1 MMMPELPED
10 LLEEILC
17 RVPATSLKRLRCTC
31 KLWNRLFKKKRFARK
46 HFRKA
51 PRQSLI
57 LMLKNLGFS
66 SMSVN
71 LHRVSPI
78 EVTGELN
85 LIDPHSSLNHF
96 RHYQNCHSSDG
107 LLLCVCV
114 NNKEGGT
121 RLVVWNP
128 CTGQTKWIQ
137 HRKRGYIY
145 TYALG
150 SYQDNKSGNKSY
162 KILSRR
168 TYGYQDLEF
177 EIYEINSNSWRILDV
192 TVDCTYMH
200 FGNVSLKGK
209 TYWFAT
215 DEKEKQLGLFL
226 ISFDYTT
233 ERFERLCL
241 PYPHPY
247 YGYKNESLSVVREE
261 KLYVLLQ
268 RTFTSKTEIWVTNK
282 IGETKLLSWIKVLAV
297 DLTPEPK
304 FDIKFLVD
312 EEKKVLVYTQNNGY
326 KSQSIVY
333 IVGKDNK
340 VREVDFG
347 DEFKPFLLNYVP
359 SLTQI
364 QQVENSIQSLF

>member
-1 MMMPELPED
+1 MLMPELPED

-17 RVPATSLKRLRCTC
+17 RLPATSLKRLRSTC
-31 KLWNRLFKKKRFARK
+31 KRWNHLYNDKRFTRK
-46 HFRKA
+46 HFHKA

-57 LMLKNLGFS
+57 LMWNKFGFS
-66 SMSVN
+66 SMSIN

-85 LIDPHSSLNHF
+85 LIDPHYSLDQF
-96 RHYQNCHSSDG
+96 RNSLLYHTSG
-107 LLLCVCV
+107 LLLCVCD
-114 NNKEGGT
+114 NNEEKST

-128 CTGQTKWIQ
+128 CTGQTKWIP
-137 HRKRGYIY
+137 HRKISYIC

-162 KILSRR
+162 KILSRMF
-168 TYGYQDLEF
+168 YGHQDPEF
-177 EIYEINSNSWRILDV
+177 EIYEINSNSWRRILDV
-192 TVDCTYMH
+192 NVDCTYMYI
-200 FGNVSLKGK
+200 GNVSLKGK

-247 YGYKNESLSVVREE
+247 HGYQNESLSVVREE
-261 KLYVLLQ
+261 KLSVLLQ
-268 RTFTSKTEIWVTNK
+268 LTFTSKTEIWVTNK
-282 IGETKLLSWIKVLAV
+282 IGETKVLSWIKVLAV
-297 DLTPEPK
+297 DLTPEPN

-312 EEKKVLVYTQNNGY
+312 EEKKVLLYTQNNGY
-326 KSQSIVY
+326 KSQTIVY
-333 IVGKDNK
+333 IVGEDNK
-340 VREVDFG
+340 VREVAFG

>member
-1 MMMPELPED
+1 
-10 LLEEILC
+10 
-17 RVPATSLKRLRCTC
+17 
-31 KLWNRLFKKKRFARK
+31 
-46 HFRKA
+46 
-51 PRQSLI
+51 
-57 LMLKNLGFS
+57 
-66 SMSVN
+66 
-71 LHRVSPI
+71 
-78 EVTGELN
+78 
-85 LIDPHSSLNHF
+85 SSLNHF

-114 NNKEGGT
+114 NNKVEGT

-137 HRKRGYIY
+137 HRKIGYTY

-168 TYGYQDLEF
+168 FYGHQDLEF
-177 EIYEINSNSWRILDV
+177 EIYEINSNLWRRILDV
-192 TVDCTYMH
+192 NVDCTDMYIR
-200 FGNVSLKGK
+200 NVSLKGK

-247 YGYKNESLSVVREE
+247 H
-261 KLYVLLQ
+261 
-268 RTFTSKTEIWVTNK
+268 EIWVTNK
-282 IGETKLLSWIKVLAV
+282 IGETKVLLWIKVLAV
-297 DLTPEPK
+297 DLTPAPK
-304 FDIKFLVD
+304 FDVLFLVD

-326 KSQSIVY
+326 KRQTMVY
-333 IVGKDNK
+333 IVGEDNK
-340 VREVDFG
+340 VREVAFG

-364 QQVENSIQSLF
+364 QQGDD